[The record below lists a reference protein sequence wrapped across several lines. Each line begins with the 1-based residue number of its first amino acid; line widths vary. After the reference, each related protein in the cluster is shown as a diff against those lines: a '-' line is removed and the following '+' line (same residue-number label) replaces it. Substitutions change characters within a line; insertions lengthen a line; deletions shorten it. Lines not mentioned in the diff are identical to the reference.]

1 LVLGTLGANGS
12 RGKSS
17 LRFTSANLGALAFAK
32 SKTKEKELN
41 NNSGKKFR
49 GNKVTQSIVL
59 LSLAAFA
66 IVALVPRSA
75 VGYGKHEDS
84 LVRFDGAI
92 GVDPI
97 SNVVVTGTTTTVSA
111 NVVRG
116 ISPAGQIWRIAD
128 LDANVTTEGRIRVR
142 GRGLL
147 LGGGNAIGTN
157 GGQSV
162 FATLFCG
169 SGATATVSSS
179 NQTGVALDSDGDF
192 TIDDVLSP
200 LPTTSCETPT
210 LLIRTAAGAHPW
222 FAAGIEK

>member
-1 LVLGTLGANGS
+1 VRLHPQN
-12 RGKSS
+12 R
-17 LRFTSANLGALAFAK
+17 
-32 SKTKEKELN
+32 KTKEKEVN
-41 NNSGKKFR
+41 NNSRKKLLGSR
-49 GNKVTQSIVL
+49 VAQSIISG
-59 LSLAAFA
+59 SLAALA

-75 VGYGKHEDS
+75 VGYGRQENS
-84 LVRFDGAI
+84 LVRFDHAI

-97 SNVVVTGTTTTVSA
+97 SNVVVSGTTTTVTP

-128 LDANVTTEGRIRVR
+128 LDANVTTDGRIRVR

-169 SGATATVSSS
+169 PAATATVSNS
-179 NQTGVALDSDGDF
+179 NKLGVALETDGDF

-200 LPTTSCETPT
+200 LPPSSCETPV

-222 FAAGIEK
+222 FAAGIEQ

>member
-1 LVLGTLGANGS
+1 VNYNS
-12 RGKSS
+12 NKKSW
-17 LRFTSANLGALAFAK
+17 
-32 SKTKEKELN
+32 
-41 NNSGKKFR
+41 
-49 GNKVTQSIVL
+49 GNKVAQSIIL
-59 LSLAAFA
+59 GSLAALTMVVLA
-66 IVALVPRSA
+66 PRSA
-75 VGYGKHEDS
+75 LGYGRQENS
-84 LVRFDGAI
+84 LVRFDHGI

-97 SNVVVTGTTTTVSA
+97 SNVVVNGTTTTVTP

-128 LDANVTTEGRIRVR
+128 LDASVTTDGHIRAR

-169 SGATATVSSS
+169 PAATATVSSS
-179 NQTGVALDSDGDF
+179 NQVGVALESDGDF

-200 LPTTSCETPT
+200 LPPSSCETPV

-222 FAAGIEK
+222 FAAGIEQ

>member
-1 LVLGTLGANGS
+1 VNYNS
-12 RGKSS
+12 NKKSW
-17 LRFTSANLGALAFAK
+17 
-32 SKTKEKELN
+32 
-41 NNSGKKFR
+41 
-49 GNKVTQSIVL
+49 GNKVAQSIIL
-59 LSLAAFA
+59 GSLAALTMVVLA
-66 IVALVPRSA
+66 PRSA
-75 VGYGKHEDS
+75 LGYGRQENS
-84 LVRFDGAI
+84 LVRFDHGI

-97 SNVVVTGTTTTVSA
+97 SNVVVNGTTTTVTP

-128 LDANVTTEGRIRVR
+128 LDANVTTDGHIRAR

-169 SGATATVSSS
+169 PAATATAASS
-179 NQTGVALDSDGDF
+179 NQVGVALESDGDF
-192 TIDDVLSP
+192 TIEDVLSP
-200 LPTTSCETPT
+200 LPPSSCETPV

-222 FAAGIEK
+222 FAAGIEQ

>member
-1 LVLGTLGANGS
+1 M
-12 RGKSS
+12 
-17 LRFTSANLGALAFAK
+17 
-32 SKTKEKELN
+32 N
-41 NNSGKKFR
+41 NNSSRKSWR
-49 GNKVTQSIVL
+49 NKVALSIIFGS
-59 LSLAAFA
+59 LSALTM
-66 IVALVPRSA
+66 VALVPRSA
-75 VGYGKHEDS
+75 VDYGRQENS
-84 LVRFDGAI
+84 LVRFDHGI

-97 SNVVVTGTTTTVSA
+97 SNVVVNGTTTTVTP

-116 ISPAGQIWRIAD
+116 ISPAGQIWRIAE
-128 LDANVTTEGRIRVR
+128 LDANVATDGRIRVR

-169 SGATATVSSS
+169 PAATATVSSS
-179 NQTGVALDSDGDF
+179 NQLGVALDSDGDF

-200 LPTTSCETPT
+200 LPASSCETPV

-222 FAAGIEK
+222 FAAGIEQ

>member
-1 LVLGTLGANGS
+1 VTCIKQFRCAS
-12 RGKSS
+12 TR
-17 LRFTSANLGALAFAK
+17 K
-32 SKTKEKELN
+32 SKNKEKEVN
-41 NNSGKKFR
+41 NNSWKKLLGIR
-49 GNKVTQSIVL
+49 VAQSIVL
-59 LSLAAFA
+59 FSLAALAF
-66 IVALVPRSA
+66 VALMPRSA
-75 VGYGKHEDS
+75 VGYGRQENS
-84 LVRFDGAI
+84 LVRFDHAI

-97 SNVVVTGTTTTVSA
+97 SNVVVTGTTTTVSP

-128 LDANVTTEGRIRVR
+128 LDANVTTDGHIRVR

-169 SGATATVSSS
+169 PAATATVSSS
-179 NQTGVALDSDGDF
+179 NQTGVALESDGDF
-192 TIDDVLSP
+192 TIDDVLTP
-200 LPTTSCETPT
+200 LPPSSCETPV

-222 FAAGIEK
+222 FAAGIEQ

>member
-1 LVLGTLGANGS
+1 M
-12 RGKSS
+12 
-17 LRFTSANLGALAFAK
+17 
-32 SKTKEKELN
+32 N
-41 NNSGKKFR
+41 NNSGKKFW

-59 LSLAAFA
+59 LSLAALA
-66 IVALVPRSA
+66 TVALVPRSA
-75 VGYGKHEDS
+75 VGYGRHENS
-84 LVRFDGAI
+84 LVRFNGAI

-97 SNVVVTGTTTTVSA
+97 SNVVATGTTTTITP

-169 SGATATVSSS
+169 PAATATVSSS
-179 NQTGVALDSDGDF
+179 NQLGVALESEGDF

-200 LPTTSCETPT
+200 LPASSCETPV
-210 LLIRTAAGAHPW
+210 LLIRTSAGAHPW
-222 FAAGIEK
+222 FAAGIEQ